1 MKLSNKDSQEA
12 YPVELEQRTI
22 NGNATQIRRTA
33 TKLSKILKRGYCCRG
48 TARNEVSEIIY
59 DLEQIK
65 GTLENLYEVLGS
77 KLKNHS

>member
-12 YPVELEQRTI
+12 YPVELEQRVL
-22 NGNATQIRRTA
+22 NANATQIRRTA
-33 TKLSKILKRGYCCRG
+33 TRLSKILKRDYCCRE

-59 DLEQIK
+59 DLEQIQ